1 MAGLSCSLGA
11 WFPRRRGLGLL
22 LGGLSGRRGARS
34 GCERREERVYLKDA
48 TGRYISPFHDVPLYA
63 VNDQVLFNMV
73 VEVPRWTNA
82 KMEIATKDPLNPIK
96 QDMKKGNLR
105 YVTNIFPYKGY
116 IWNYGALPQTWED
129 PHHKDK
135 TTNCCGDND
144 PIDVC
149 DIGSKLCSCGEVI
162 QVKPLAALAL
172 IDEGEMDWK
181 IIAINKEDPDSDKF
195 NNIDDIRK
203 YRPGYLEATLNWFRL
218 YKIPDGKPENQFG
231 FNGEFKDQAFAIDV
245 IKSTHESWQSLIYN
259 KTERGEI
266 NCKNVSITDSP
277 FHCSQEE
284 AEAIVR
290 SAPACGEVKS
300 IPEEV
305 NKWHFLGK

>member
-82 KMEIATKDPLNPIK
+82 KME
-96 QDMKKGNLR
+96 
-105 YVTNIFPYKGY
+105 
-116 IWNYGALPQTWED
+116 TWED